1 MGRPILYL
9 NFNCPHLRAPLAG
22 LIVSVLLLANTSMAQ
37 TLTKKGFSEASEESR
52 VAQEAK
58 EKQVKHAGPI
68 DELDR
73 ATPRGTLE
81 GFLAVA
87 GDGDY
92 KKAAK
97 YLDLRNLRGRA
108 AKEEGSDLARRLKI
122 VLDRALWVDPEAVSS
137 DPGGQ
142 AEDGLSGYRDS
153 LGRVETPEKTV
164 DILLQ
169 HVPRDDGVLIWKFS
183 NKTVARIPLLYEHH
197 GYGTFE
203 ESLTKIFPDIMFL
216 GWHTWQWVA
225 FFVFLVVAYLV
236 AMVLTWGVSLFV
248 RRRDTEMSH
257 RVASFV
263 KGPTRVLLWL
273 SLGSLCLPFI
283 GLSATLRKANQAGT
297 LYTIVVAWFASRM
310 VDLIVDWMSERLT
323 RSGQE
328 AAPVLLR
335 PLKTS
340 LKVVII
346 IAAAM
351 VWLDNLGFSVATLL
365 AGLGVG
371 GLAVALACQ
380 DTLKNLI
387 GSIMIMLDKPYRV
400 GQRIVV
406 KGHDGVVEEIGLRST
421 RLRLLTG
428 HQTSIPN
435 DEMARAD
442 IENIGRRPH
451 IRRLTNIALPYDTPL
466 EKVERA
472 VEIVERILDNHEG
485 MDPEF
490 PPRVYFNEFNRDSL
504 NIIMLY
510 WYHPA
515 DYWAFLALNQRVNK
529 QIMEAF
535 EKEGIKFALPSTA
548 TFLNQGD
555 QKPLQTDIT
564 DGSQVPE
571 PQAG

>member
-37 TLTKKGFSEASEESR
+37 TLTKKGFSEALEESR

-81 GFLAVA
+81 GFLSVS

-122 VLDRALWVDPEAVSS
+122 VLDRALWVDPDAVSS

-142 AEDGLSGYRDS
+142 AEDGLPGYRDS

-183 NKTVARIPLLYEHH
+183 NKTVAQIPLLYEHH

-203 ESLTKIFPDIMFL
+203 ESLTKIFPDILFL

-273 SLGSLCLPFI
+273 SLGSICLPFI

-335 PLKTS
+335 PLKTA

-346 IAAAM
+346 IAAAL

-466 EKVERA
+466 EKVDRA

>member
-1 MGRPILYL
+1 
-9 NFNCPHLRAPLAG
+9 
-22 LIVSVLLLANTSMAQ
+22 MAQ
-37 TLTKKGFSEASEESR
+37 TLTKKRSSEASEENQF
-52 VAQEAK
+52 AQEAK

-73 ATPRGTLE
+73 GTPRGTLE
-81 GFLAVA
+81 GFLAA
-87 GDGDY
+87 TGDGDY

-108 AKEEGSDLARRLKI
+108 AKEEGSDLARRFKI
-122 VLDRALWVDPEAVSS
+122 VLDRVLWVDPEAVST
-137 DPGGQ
+137 DPAGHAQ
-142 AEDGLSGYRDS
+142 DGLPAYRDS
-153 LGRVETPEKTV
+153 LGRIETPEKTI

-169 HVPRDDGVLIWKFS
+169 HVPREDRVLIWKFS
-183 NKTVARIPLLYEHH
+183 NRTVAQIPLLYEHH
-197 GYGTFE
+197 GYGPFE

-216 GWHTWQWVA
+216 GWHAWQWAA
-225 FFVFLVVAYLV
+225 FLVLLVVAYLV

-248 RRRDTEMSH
+248 RRRGTEMSH
-257 RVASFV
+257 RVVRFV

-273 SLGSLCLPFI
+273 SLGRLCVPFI
-283 GLSATLRKANQAGT
+283 GLSTTLRKAEQAGT
-297 LYTIVVAWFASRM
+297 IYTIVVAWFATRM
-310 VDLIVDWMSERLT
+310 VDLVVDWISERLT

-328 AAPVLLR
+328 AAPVLLS
-335 PLKTS
+335 PLKTA

-346 IAAAM
+346 IAAAL
-351 VWLDNLGFSVATLL
+351 VWLDNVGFSVATLL

-387 GSIMIMLDKPYRV
+387 GSIMIILDRPYRV
-400 GQRIVV
+400 GQRILV
-406 KGHDGVVEEIGLRST
+406 KGHDGVVEEIGLRFT

-428 HQTSIPN
+428 HQTTIPN
-435 DEMARAD
+435 DEMARTD

-451 IRRLTNIALPYDTPL
+451 IRRFTNIALPYDTPL
-466 EKVERA
+466 EKVEKA

-504 NIIMLY
+504 NIMMLY

-529 QIMEAF
+529 EIMEGF
-535 EKEGIKFALPSTA
+535 EEEGIKFALPSTA

-564 DGSQVPE
+564 RGSQVPE